1 MRAECMPGYPLS
13 TSTSTP
19 ESSPTAGNPSA
30 SRAASAFDAA
40 FSAYVDATSATSGS
54 TAISFHPA
62 PASSDRYSPSFP
74 ALPVAMTSRRSAKRR
89 YGSLLADD
97 QLLDA
102 LVGEGQHR
110 VQLRPI
116 VWSSFRGRLQL
127 DQASIL
133 DHDAVQVGRRL
144 EVLGVIEVQHRRV
157 LDDSAADCGQVLAYR
172 DLAHHSRV
180 LHSLDRHVHSR
191 AQRPAYQALD
201 LMRPAPNATL
211 DRLAGAA
218 IVGRARQHRVLGRDP
233 ALAAA
238 PPVGGYSVLN
248 ARRDPHARP
257 PHLDQAR
264 TLGVHVDAQLDLQR
278 AQLVGLAS
286 VRS

>member
-180 LHSLDRHVHSR
+180 LHSLDRHVQSAERARYRRCTRAAVRLQDVAVESDRALADLAHVHSR

-211 DRLAGAA
+211 DRLAG
-218 IVGRARQHRVLGRDP
+218 
-233 ALAAA
+233 
-238 PPVGGYSVLN
+238 
-248 ARRDPHARP
+248 
-257 PHLDQAR
+257 
-264 TLGVHVDAQLDLQR
+264 
-278 AQLVGLAS
+278 
-286 VRS
+286 